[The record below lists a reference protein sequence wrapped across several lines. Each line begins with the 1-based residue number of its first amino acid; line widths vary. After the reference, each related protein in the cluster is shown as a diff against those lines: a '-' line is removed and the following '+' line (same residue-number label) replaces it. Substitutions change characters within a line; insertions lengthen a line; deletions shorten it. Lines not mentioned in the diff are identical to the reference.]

1 MLRCIPWKHRVSYV
15 RPNTCCLVTDS
26 LKGSVR
32 GSGAQNPH
40 TGYSTNPGRPEP
52 WNEALFLETPIGLYI
67 SVSAFSYEC
76 VRNGNPLQY
85 SFLENP
91 MDRGAWQTTEHGVA
105 KSWTWQSNWVHTHI
119 YTHTPCKKLL
129 FHLLGYLCI
138 LLFLLMLKMI
148 LLVTWSYSTLCDPMD
163 CSLPVS
169 SAYGISQAR
178 ILKWLAIYFSRGF
191 SQPRDWTRVSCLGR
205 QILCHWPTREAPLL
219 LRRPR

>member
-129 FHLLGYLCI
+129 FLLDYSTDAHIVSSWITALMRVCTHTQHPPQETPFLTGLQHWCACAHTHSTPHKKP
-138 LLFLLMLKMI
+138 LFLLD
-148 LLVTWSYSTLCDPMD
+148 YSTDAVVFI
-163 CSLPVS
+163 CSLS
-169 SAYGISQAR
+169 TTSSQA
-178 ILKWLAIYFSRGF
+178 L
-191 SQPRDWTRVSCLGR
+191 T
-205 QILCHWPTREAPLL
+205 
-219 LRRPR
+219 